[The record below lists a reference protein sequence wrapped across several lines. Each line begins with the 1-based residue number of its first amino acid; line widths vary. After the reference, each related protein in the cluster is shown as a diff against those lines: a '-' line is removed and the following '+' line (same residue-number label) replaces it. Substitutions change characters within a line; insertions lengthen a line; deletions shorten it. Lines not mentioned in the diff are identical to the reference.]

1 MLNNIPTFLIVLLFA
16 ILGTADPFSDC
27 LARQLLSN
35 EDGFVVEDATA
46 KTMEAITQ
54 LSIEGLKEEDVTS
67 YMNQLVEADCSSVQ
81 TSIDSAIST
90 NDPEVLSSYLT
101 AALMENIHAFDSIE
115 SALVNTGN
123 RRKLFAPAIVIGAG
137 VITIVIGTFVYVW
150 ALNQFFTHF
159 DHYNIAH
166 TVERAASSSLP
177 GSHLSAPARHLSS
190 AADTAGSHLS
200 SAADTVSSWFGR
212 RALSGNTGN
221 IVSFSPSNVL
231 MGCLNGAPLAVCSLN
246 LAALAAD
253 FSMTL
258 CGGTTQALE
267 CDISV
272 ESINAAIFEVNAN
285 AWSVPMN

>member
-1 MLNNIPTFLIVLLFA
+1 M
-16 ILGTADPFSDC
+16 G
-27 LARQLLSN
+27 
-35 EDGFVVEDATA
+35 
-46 KTMEAITQ
+46 
-54 LSIEGLKEEDVTS
+54 KEEDITS
-67 YMNQLVEADCSSVQ
+67 YMNQLVEADCSNVQ

-90 NDPEVLSSYLT
+90 NDPEVLSSHLT

-115 SALVNTGN
+115 SALVSTGN

-200 SAADTVSSWFGR
+200 SAADTAGSHLSSAADTVSSWFGR

-231 MGCLNGAPLAVCSLN
+231 MGCLNGAPLAVCS
-246 LAALAAD
+246 
-253 FSMTL
+253 
-258 CGGTTQALE
+258 
-267 CDISV
+267 
-272 ESINAAIFEVNAN
+272 
-285 AWSVPMN
+285 